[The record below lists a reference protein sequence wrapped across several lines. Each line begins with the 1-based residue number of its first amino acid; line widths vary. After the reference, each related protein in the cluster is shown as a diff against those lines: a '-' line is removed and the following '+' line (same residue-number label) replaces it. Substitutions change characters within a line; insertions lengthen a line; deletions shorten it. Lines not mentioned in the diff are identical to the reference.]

1 MLQNEEKS
9 EWPSCK
15 DPKNSSGLHPPY
27 LIFHSRLPPER
38 VTQSSVGNLL
48 SALILECPVHWMFPL
63 LQLPLPW
70 ALIKMPAVFYPL
82 SQLYVCRNPESGV
95 KDHLPHRTGQHLF
108 CALHSSH
115 FTQRTS
121 APPGNRLCHHNS
133 VVTSAYTMK
142 ALGISNSLDSF
153 KSWPVR
159 SCPVLALF
167 GGFLKVLFPT
177 FIRMQLIGN
186 GFCINFQTAM
196 FLSWHIRFSQH
207 SFEVRCH
214 YASIKGKDNSIWG
227 SLTSHN

>member
-1 MLQNEEKS
+1 MRKSQNGQAAKILKLIRTS
-9 EWPSCK
+9 PSLPHLSFQTPSWESNSKLSWKFALCF
-15 DPKNSSGLHPPY
+15 DSWVPSSLNVSTPSTTSPLGPYKNACCVLSS
-27 LIFHSRLPPER
+27 
-38 VTQSSVGNLL
+38 L
-48 SALILECPVHWMFPL
+48 SAIRVQKSWEW
-63 LQLPLPW
+63 
-70 ALIKMPAVFYPL
+70 
-82 SQLYVCRNPESGV
+82 G